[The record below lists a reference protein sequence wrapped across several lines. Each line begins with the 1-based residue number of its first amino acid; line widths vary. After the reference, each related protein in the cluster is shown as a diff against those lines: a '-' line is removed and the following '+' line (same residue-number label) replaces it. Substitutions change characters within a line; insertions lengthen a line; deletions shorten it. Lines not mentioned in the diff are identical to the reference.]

1 MGDGMTSTAQ
11 MRGEYDVTHVPAIVQ
26 GAVLLG
32 LLESVLVLLFSVAS
46 RFLVG
51 PLELVIGGV
60 ILLVG
65 LAAVAMLPGIW
76 TRARTVEGIAGAAGI
91 GLAAA
96 GVFLLI
102 DVILLQN
109 IGTYSHRWHAVGGGS
124 NWWYHPV
131 WWMVGAFLPWMGAW
145 ILANQTEKNG
155 QPSAIAGLVTAFAFT
170 AVVAVLAVVLG
181 FPGARWSLATFGIAF
196 MPGLALATVLSAIG
210 KRRA

>member
-1 MGDGMTSTAQ
+1 MTSTAR
-11 MRGEYDVTHVPAIVQ
+11 MTGEYDVTHVPAIVQ

-32 LLESVLVLLFSVAS
+32 LLESILVLLFSVAT
-46 RFLVG
+46 RFLPS
-51 PLELVIGGV
+51 PLEAVVGGI

-65 LAAVAMLPGIW
+65 LAAVTMLPGTW

-96 GVFLLI
+96 VVFLLI

-109 IGTYSHRWHAVGGGS
+109 IGTYSHRWHAIGGGS

-131 WWMVGAFLPWMGAW
+131 WWMGGAFLPWMGAW
-145 ILANQTEKNG
+145 ILANQTDKSG
-155 QPSAIAGLVTAFAFT
+155 RPSVVTGLVTAFAFT
-170 AVVAVLAVVLG
+170 VVVAVLAVVLG
-181 FPGARWSLATFGIAF
+181 FPGAGWSLATFGIAF
-196 MPGLALATVLSAIG
+196 MPGLVLATVLSAIG

>member
-109 IGTYSHRWHAVGGGS
+109 IGTYSHRWHAIGGGS

>member
-1 MGDGMTSTAQ
+1 MTSTAQ

-155 QPSAIAGLVTAFAFT
+155 QPSAIAGLVTAGAFT
-170 AVVAVLAVVLG
+170 VVLAVLAVVLR

>member
-1 MGDGMTSTAQ
+1 MTSTAQ

-46 RFLVG
+46 RFLPG
-51 PLELVIGGV
+51 PLKLVVGGI

-109 IGTYSHRWHAVGGGS
+109 IGTYSHRWHAIGGGS

>member
-51 PLELVIGGV
+51 PLELVVGGV

-109 IGTYSHRWHAVGGGS
+109 IGTYSHRWHAIGGGS

>member
-1 MGDGMTSTAQ
+1 MTSTAR
-11 MRGEYDVTHVPAIVQ
+11 MTGEYDVTHVPAIVQ
-26 GAVLLG
+26 GAVMLG
-32 LLESVLVLLFSVAS
+32 LLESILVLLFSVAT
-46 RFLVG
+46 RFLPS
-51 PLELVIGGV
+51 PLEAVVGGI

-65 LAAVAMLPGIW
+65 LAAVTMLPGTW

-96 GVFLLI
+96 AVFLLI

-131 WWMVGAFLPWMGAW
+131 WWMAGAFLPWMGAW
-145 ILANQTEKNG
+145 ILANQTDKNER
-155 QPSAIAGLVTAFAFT
+155 PSAVTGLVTAFALT
-170 AVVAVLAVVLG
+170 VVVAVLAVVLG
-181 FPGARWSLATFGIAF
+181 FPGAGWSLATFGIAF
-196 MPGLALATVLSAIG
+196 MPGLVLATVLSAIG